1 MMTIRSDTAMEKRRS
16 TDCATD
22 TKRRNLQQVSGHSRV
37 SDRMATNNELRIRP
51 RCQSVANQVGKKLRA
66 REPTGT
72 KPALSAWL
80 TLLLYKHALHIKHL
94 PGMLG

>member
-1 MMTIRSDTAMEKRRS
+1 MEDADEAVAEGVER
-16 TDCATD
+16 
-22 TKRRNLQQVSGHSRV
+22 LVVQVAG
-37 SDRMATNNELRIRP
+37 
-51 RCQSVANQVGKKLRA
+51 VANQFGKKLRA
-66 REPTGT
+66 REPTGI